1 MPILDVVKCEVS
13 GTELVSKFPSDK
25 IRLGSQLVVYPGQ
38 TAIFV
43 KGGKFYDE
51 FGSGTYTIK
60 TENIPLLDKVV
71 NLPFGGDSP
80 FQAEVWFVNQISLL
94 DCKWGTQTPLQI
106 EDPKYDVIVPIRA
119 YGQYGFRIE
128 KPRTFLEKLVGNMS
142 SFAVDKV
149 VSYFRGIILS
159 KLTTIVYDK
168 LKEEGLSVL
177 NINSQVEALSEYAK
191 ECLKDVFMRYGI
203 GIEMFNIISITV
215 KEDDPSFL
223 NLKDAKDAAAE
234 IKIMG
239 EKNYRLSRSFDVLD
253 AAAENESGGA
263 MNAALGLGAG
273 VGIGGAVGTMAAK
286 TFSNSLA
293 SDDVP
298 PPLPKATVYYLGIN
312 GKSVGPMDFDT
323 VCQKYSVNEINADT
337 LVWKKGLKSWIKIS
351 DMEDFKHLF
360 ENECPPPLPSL

>member
-1 MPILDVVKCEVS
+1 M
-13 GTELVSKFPSDK
+13 
-25 IRLGSQLVVYPGQ
+25 
-38 TAIFV
+38 
-43 KGGKFYDE
+43 
-51 FGSGTYTIK
+51 
-60 TENIPLLDKVV
+60 
-71 NLPFGGDSP
+71 
-80 FQAEVWFVNQISLL
+80 
-94 DCKWGTQTPLQI
+94 
-106 EDPKYDVIVPIRA
+106 
-119 YGQYGFRIE
+119 
-128 KPRTFLEKLVGNMS
+128 
-142 SFAVDKV
+142 
-149 VSYFRGIILS
+149 
-159 KLTTIVYDK
+159 
-168 LKEEGLSVL
+168 L
-177 NINSQVEALSEYAK
+177 NINSQVEVLSEYAK
-191 ECLKDVFMRYGI
+191 ECLKEVFMIYGI

-312 GKSVGPMDFDT
+312 GNSVGPMDFDT
-323 VCQKYSVNEINADT
+323 VCQKYSVNEINANT
-337 LVWKKGLKSWIKIS
+337 LVWRKGMKAWDKICNM
-351 DMEDFKHLF
+351 DDFQSLF
-360 ENECPPPLPSL
+360 GEECPPPLPTI

>member
-1 MPILDVVKCEVS
+1 MAIVDVVKWEVNDK
-13 GTELVSKFPSDK
+13 ELVYKFPSEQ
-25 IRLGSQLVVYPGQ
+25 IRLGSQLVVYPEQ

-43 KGGKFYDE
+43 KGGKLYDE
-51 FGSGTYTIK
+51 FSSGTYTIK

-128 KPRTFLEKLVGNMS
+128 NPRTFLEKLVGNMS
-142 SFAVDKV
+142 SFSVDKV
-149 VSYFRGIILS
+149 VSYFRGVILS
-159 KLTTIVYDK
+159 KLTVIIYDK

-177 NINSQVEALSEYAK
+177 NINSQVEVLSEYAK
-191 ECLKDVFMRYGI
+191 ECLKEVFLRYGI

-286 TFSNSLA
+286 TFSNGLSP
-293 SDDVP
+293 DDVP
-298 PPLPKATVYYLGIN
+298 PSLPKAIVYYLGIN
-312 GKSVGPMDFDT
+312 GKSVGPMDFDAI
-323 VCQKYSVNEINADT
+323 CQKYSANEINADT
-337 LVWKKGLKSWIKIS
+337 LVWRKGMKAWDKICNV
-351 DMEDFKHLF
+351 EDFQSLLSEEF
-360 ENECPPPLPSL
+360 PPPLPTI

>member
-1 MPILDVVKCEVS
+1 MAIVDVVKCEVS
-13 GTELVSKFPSDK
+13 NSELVNKFPSDK

-43 KGGKFYDE
+43 KGGKLYDE
-51 FGSGTYTIK
+51 FTCGTYTIK

-94 DCKWGTQTPLQI
+94 DCKWGTLTPLQI
-106 EDPKYDVIVPIRA
+106 EDPKYDVIVPVRA
-119 YGQYGFRIE
+119 FGQYGFKIE
-128 KPRTFLEKLVGNMS
+128 QPRTFLEKLVGNMP
-142 SFAVDKV
+142 SFATDKV

-159 KLTTIVYDK
+159 KLTAIIYDK

-177 NINSQVEALSEYAK
+177 NINSQVEVLSEYAK
-191 ECLKDVFMRYGI
+191 DCLKNVFLKYGI
-203 GIEMFNIISITV
+203 GIEIFNIISITV

-298 PPLPKATVYYLGIN
+298 PPLPKTTSYYLGIQ
-312 GKSVGPMDFDT
+312 GKQIGPMEFDS
-323 VCQKYSVNEINADT
+323 VCKKYSSNEINADT

>member
-13 GTELVSKFPSDK
+13 DTELVSKFPSDK
-25 IRLGSQLVVYPGQ
+25 IRLGSQLVVYSGQ

-51 FGSGTYTIK
+51 FGSGTY
-60 TENIPLLDKVV
+60 IPLLDKVV

-106 EDPKYDVIVPIRA
+106 EDPKYDVIVPVRA
-119 YGQYGFRIE
+119 FGQYGFRIE
-128 KPRTFLEKLVGNMS
+128 QPRTFLEKLVGNMS

-159 KLTTIVYDK
+159 KLTTIIYDK

-177 NINSQVEALSEYAK
+177 NINSQVEALSEYA
-191 ECLKDVFMRYGI
+191 
-203 GIEMFNIISITV
+203 ISITV

-323 VCQKYSVNEINADT
+323 VCQKYSVNEINANT
-337 LVWKKGLKSWIKIS
+337 LVWRKGMKAWDKICNM
-351 DMEDFKHLF
+351 DDFQSLF
-360 ENECPPPLPSL
+360 GEECPPPLPTI

>member
-1 MPILDVVKCEVS
+1 MAVLDLIKCEVS
-13 GTELVSKFPSDK
+13 DYELVSKFSSDK
-25 IRLGSQLVVYPGQ
+25 IHLGSQLIVYPGQ

-51 FGSGTYTIK
+51 FTSGTYTIQ

-106 EDPKYDVIVPIRA
+106 EDPKYDVIVPVRA
-119 YGQYGFRIE
+119 FGQYGFHIDQ
-128 KPRTFLEKLVGNMS
+128 PRAFLERLVGNMP

-149 VSYFRGIILS
+149 VSYFKGIILS
-159 KLTTIVYDK
+159 KLTTIIYDK

-177 NINSQVEALSEYAK
+177 NINAQVEVLSEYARA
-191 ECLKDVFMRYGI
+191 CLKEAFQRYGI
-203 GIEMFNIISITV
+203 SIELFNIISITV

-234 IKIMG
+234 IRIMG

-273 VGIGGAVGTMAAK
+273 VGIGNSVGTMAAK
-286 TFSNSLA
+286 SFAPGMAPDEVS
-293 SDDVP
+293 
-298 PPLPKATVYYLGIN
+298 PPLPVAVTYYLGIN
-312 GKSVGPMDFDT
+312 CEAVGPMDFDT
-323 VCQKYSVNEINADT
+323 VRQKYLANEINADT
-337 LVWKKGLKSWIKIS
+337 WVWRKGMKSWDKLIHV
-351 DMEDFKHLF
+351 DDFQSLF
-360 ENECPPPLPSL
+360 DECPPPLPTL

>member
-1 MPILDVVKCEVS
+1 MPILDVIKCEVS
-13 GTELVSKFPSDK
+13 DSELVCKFPSDK

-43 KGGKFYDE
+43 KGGQLYDE
-51 FGSGTYTIK
+51 FTCGTYTIK

-94 DCKWGTQTPLQI
+94 DCKWGTLTPLQI
-106 EDPKYDVIVPIRA
+106 EDPKYDVIVPVRA
-119 YGQYGFRIE
+119 FGQYGFKIE
-128 KPRTFLEKLVGNMS
+128 QPRTFLEKLVGNMP
-142 SFAVDKV
+142 SFATDKV

-159 KLTTIVYDK
+159 KLTAIIYDK

-177 NINSQVEALSEYAK
+177 NINSQVEVLSEYAQN
-191 ECLKDVFMRYGI
+191 CLKEVFLKYGI
-203 GIEMFNIISITV
+203 GIEIFNIISITV

-223 NLKDAKDAAAE
+223 NLKEAKDAVAE

-286 TFSNSLA
+286 TFSNGLA
-293 SDDVP
+293 PDDVP
-298 PPLPKATVYYLGIN
+298 PPLPKATTYYLGID
-312 GKSVGPMDFDT
+312 GKSVGPVDFNT
-323 VCQKYSVNEINADT
+323 VCQKYTVREINADT
-337 LVWKKGLKSWIKIS
+337 LVWRKGMKAWDKICNV
-351 DMEDFKHLF
+351 DDFQSLF
-360 ENECPPPLPSL
+360 GEECPPPLPTI